1 MTTSR
6 ELSPRPD
13 TGPGDGTRR
22 RQPPRWVL
30 AIAVM
35 GGGLGLLGGGKM
47 LHHYLT
53 HEETENA
60 QLEAHLYP
68 LSSRVAGTVEV
79 VAVQENQP
87 IHRGDLLVKL
97 DPREYAVRVAQV
109 EAALATAQQQLAGS
123 GETVN
128 VAGASSRA
136 RQDAA
141 DGSVISARAA
151 LAEAQAVLARAR
163 AEAERDATE
172 YRRLQRLADQGAVSV
187 QQRDRALA
195 ANRVSTAAVQQA
207 RSGIGKAQAQ
217 LEAAQAAMNEAR
229 ASRLQVRADQR
240 QQQAARAHLAE
251 ARAQL
256 QQARLDLD
264 ATLIRSPV
272 DGRVG
277 RRNVEVG
284 KRLVPGEPLLS
295 VIGDDIWVK
304 ANFKETQIARIHP
317 GAVVEVRV
325 DAFPERTFRGW
336 VDSLSPASGARFSLL
351 PPDNATGNFTKV
363 VQLIP
368 VKIRLDPASIAPVRS
383 QLSPGLSVSV
393 SVDHG

>member
-6 ELSPRPD
+6 DLSPRPEA
-13 TGPGDGTRR
+13 GPGDGAHR

-30 AIAVM
+30 AIAVAA
-35 GGGLGLLGGGKM
+35 GGLGLLGGGKM

-53 HEETENA
+53 HEDTDNA
-60 QLEAHLYP
+60 QLEGHLYP
-68 LSSRVAGTVEV
+68 LSSRVAGTVQV

-97 DPREYAVRVAQV
+97 DPREYAVRVAQA

-163 AEAERDATE
+163 AEAERDETE
-172 YRRLQRLADQGAVSV
+172 YHRLQRLADQGAVSI

-195 ANRVSTAAVQQA
+195 ATRISAAAVQQA

-217 LEAAQAAMNEAR
+217 LEAAQGAINEAR
-229 ASRLQVRADQR
+229 ASQLQVRADQR
-240 QQQAARAHLAE
+240 QQQAAQAHLAE
-251 ARAQL
+251 ARAHL

-264 ATLIRSPV
+264 TTLIRSPV
-272 DGRVG
+272 NGRVG

-363 VQLIP
+363 VQRIP
-368 VKIRLDPASIAPVRS
+368 VRIAIDPDSLRGYEAQVT
-383 QLSPGLSVSV
+383 PGMSANVSV
-393 SVDHG
+393 AVR